1 MQMRHSRM
9 GQSPA
14 AGGQKANM
22 GSIRRLLHYMAPY
35 RKGFIFVIIGAM
47 LGTLFGV
54 LAPAVLGMATT
65 ELFEGSQRGAI
76 DMGRIAVILS
86 GLGLLYVAEAFF
98 NYLTSYIMAGVSQ
111 KTLFDLREAIQNK
124 MARLPLNYYDT
135 KPFGD
140 ILSRVTNDVD
150 TINNSLQQAVTQIVT
165 SVTKVIGI
173 LVMMLVLSPILT
185 LIGLISLPLSAF
197 VSTRVARKAQP
208 LFAGQQNALGAVNG
222 NIEEVYS
229 GHLVVKAFNHEKEA
243 TEAFNKINDGLYEY
257 GWKSQFVSGL
267 LMPLVNFF
275 GNLGYVGVAV
285 TGSLMALSSGFAVGK
300 IQSFIQYMRQFNQ
313 PISQAANLATVMQSA
328 AAACD
333 RIFTFLDEREETPDP
348 DHPHNLDHVEGNVEF
363 DHVQFGYVPEKTLI
377 RDLDVHIRAGQKV
390 AIVGPTGAGKTTLI
404 NLLMRF
410 YDVTGG
416 AIRIDGVDIRDMER
430 DRLRD
435 LFGMVLQDTWL
446 FGGTIMENLRYGR
459 LDATD
464 EEIYAAAKAAHVH
477 HFITTLA
484 DGYHTVLNEESSNIS
499 QGQKQLLTI
508 ARAILSDPA
517 ILILDE
523 ATSSVDTRTEILIQ
537 KAMENLTR
545 GRTSFVIAHRLSTIR
560 DSDMIFVMNQGDII
574 EQGTHDE
581 LLAKGGFYYEL
592 YNSQFAGPQQEPE
605 DA

>member
-1 MQMRHSRM
+1 MQMKHSGM
-9 GQSPA
+9 GHSPA
-14 AGGQKANM
+14 AGGKKAGI
-22 GSIRRLLHYMAPY
+22 GSVRRLLHYMAPY

-76 DMGRIAVILS
+76 DMGRIAVILA
-86 GLGLLYVAEAFF
+86 GLSLLYVAEAFF
-98 NYLTSYIMAGVSQ
+98 NYLTSYTMAGVSQ

-173 LVMMLVLSPILT
+173 LVMMLILSPILT
-185 LIGLISLPLSAF
+185 LIGLVSLPLSAF
-197 VSTRVARKAQP
+197 VSSKVAKKAQP

-229 GHLVVKAFNHEKEA
+229 GHLVVKAFNHEREA
-243 TEAFNKINDGLYEY
+243 TESFNKINDGLYEY

-285 TGSLMALSSGFAVGK
+285 TGSLMALGSGFAVGK

-313 PISQAANLATVMQSA
+313 PIAQAANLATVMQSA

-333 RIFTFLDEREETPDP
+333 RIFTFLDEREETPDT

-435 LFGMVLQDTWL
+435 MFGMVLQDTWL

-464 EEIYAAAKAAHVH
+464 EEVYAAAKAAHVH

-537 KAMENLTR
+537 RAMENLTR

-592 YNSQFAGPQQEPE
+592 YNSQFAGPQKEAE